1 MYNLVRLCVQNAQNV
16 MQSRNENQVAVTSS
30 RKVGNVKARYART
43 SASIVFIV
51 YLQAHLYC
59 VDGVCEMGNLEKVHS
74 PDLIIAARTPLVL
87 HAIAEIP
94 DLLVNEEIC
103 RRKGMSN
110 ITTVVVDA

>member
-1 MYNLVRLCVQNAQNV
+1 M
-16 MQSRNENQVAVTSS
+16 
-30 RKVGNVKARYART
+30 
-43 SASIVFIV
+43 
-51 YLQAHLYC
+51 
-59 VDGVCEMGNLEKVHS
+59 HS
-74 PDLIIAARTPLVL
+74 PDLMIAARTPLVL